1 MRTHSLI
8 GRLLTVGALGVAVL
22 AAAATPAAAA
32 PDHGR
37 PFHASL
43 QVDVAAPA
51 ADGCEELSG
60 TGFASHMGRI
70 TESGEACADGTGV
83 STWTAANGDTIT
95 FYFYTVPTG
104 PPNADGSLPVEF
116 VCYAIE
122 GTGRFVDVDVD
133 GALQALVYPAADG
146 SAHLVA
152 WLDSTIYYDASS
164 RSSG

>member
-22 AAAATPAAAA
+22 AASAAPAAAT

-37 PFHASL
+37 PFHVSIQA
-43 QVDVAAPA
+43 DVAAG
-51 ADGCEELSG
+51 DGCEELSG
-60 TGFASHMGRI
+60 TGLASHMGRI
-70 TESGEACADGTGV
+70 AVTGQACADGTGV
-83 STWTAANGDTIT
+83 AIWTAANSDTIT

-152 WLDSTIYYDASS
+152 WLDSTIYYDASD